1 MHLQILFINN
11 GYVWSCH
18 ILNKVILRVK
28 GSDRESDYDKLAN
41 IPAEESDYS
50 SSSEDEGDS
59 DSHEDQNVDMVT
71 DFDTESSDE
80 EGEVGGSSKTGK
92 TSQNFRWCRRQP
104 VVYDVVFRGEPFPP
118 PPLR

>member
-1 MHLQILFINN
+1 MYHFILTFHNFASADII
-11 GYVWSCH
+11 YKQW
-18 ILNKVILRVK
+18 LRLVLSHSQQ
-28 GSDRESDYDKLAN
+28 GYDKLAN
-41 IPAEESDYS
+41 ILAEESDYS

-59 DSHEDQNVDMVT
+59 DSYEDQNVDMVT

-118 PPLR
+118 PPVR